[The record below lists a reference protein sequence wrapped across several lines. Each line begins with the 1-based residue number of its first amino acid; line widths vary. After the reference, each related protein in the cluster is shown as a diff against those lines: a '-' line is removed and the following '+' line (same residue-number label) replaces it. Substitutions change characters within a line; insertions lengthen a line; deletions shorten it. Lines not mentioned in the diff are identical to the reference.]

1 MQILTP
7 IVKFDLAFSDRCLN
21 SRFNPW
27 MSKLSRW
34 ISRTGDGPL
43 YAFIGVFAYF
53 SNTQLGVSFVQVSL
67 LAFLIELP
75 TYWLIKNI
83 TRRRRPFDFSQSLAS
98 FIQPADQYSLPSGHA
113 AGVALMAT
121 MIGAFYPTLVPIV
134 LVWAVLVAA
143 SRVILGVHF
152 LTDVL
157 LGAIL
162 GFACAKLALTLILVM

>member
-7 IVKFDLAFSDRCLN
+7 IVKFDLAFSDICLN
-21 SRFNPW
+21 SRFSPS

-43 YAFIGVFAYF
+43 YALIGILAYI
-53 SNTQLGVSFVQVSL
+53 SDQQLGSSFVQVSL

-75 TYWLIKNI
+75 IYWLIKNI
-83 TRRRRPFDFSQSLAS
+83 TRRRRPFDFSQSLTS

-121 MIGAFYPTLVPIV
+121 TVGTFYPILVPIV
-134 LVWAVLVAA
+134 LVWAILVAA

-162 GFACAKLALTLILVM
+162 GVACAKLALTLILVI